1 MNLNFNILVL
11 KFSTNLY
18 SMIFFQ
24 GLSLGG
30 RLQRL
35 TSNLLN
41 LHIVLSRPM
50 SKQVV
55 LLICKLISLIKSVQD
70 CFYRHTK
77 HVAFNSQH
85 VVQRIQFNILNSML
99 AVKVLVGCIG
109 VSKTILY
116 LSYFRCCNLKKTG

>member
-1 MNLNFNILVL
+1 MPLATYTSLEKTSMNLNL
-11 KFSTNLY
+11 S
-18 SMIFFQ
+18 IFFQ

-41 LHIVLSRPM
+41 LHIVLNRPM

-55 LLICKLISLIKSVQD
+55 LLICKLVSLIKSVQD
-70 CFYRHTK
+70 CFYIHTK

-99 AVKVLVGCIG
+99 AVKVLVDCMGTF
-109 VSKTILY
+109 VFLH
-116 LSYFRCCNLKKTG
+116 F